1 MPTSIYTSWMDELC
15 DRIWHDDKDIT
26 IRPNRIE
33 LNASVC
39 SAAYRLP
46 EISQVIFN
54 EASATTVLIW
64 ADGQKTIVRCGEGET
79 FDRYT
84 GFMAA
89 ICKRLFGGT
98 TTAKKFMNSIDKQ
111 HQAKLKAEK
120 EAEEKAKRIAAM
132 EEAKKKADARRAKED
147 AMVMEAMVNHYLMEA
162 EAKRRAAEI
171 MADKAKDEEEK
182 ES

>member
-1 MPTSIYTSWMDELC
+1 MAIPTSVSWMDELC
-15 DRIWHDDKDIT
+15 DRIWYGNISSDHIE
-26 IRPNRIE
+26 PNVSI
-33 LNASVC
+33 LSG
-39 SAAYRLP
+39 AYSLP

-64 ADGQKTIVRCGEGET
+64 ADGQKTVVRCGEGET

-111 HQAKLKAEK
+111 YQAKLKAEK

-132 EEAKKKADARRAKED
+132 DEAKKKADARRAKED

-171 MADKAKDEEEK
+171 LADKTKEEEK
-182 ES
+182 EES